1 MAIKQNSLFQ
11 LLNTKFIFLWFSQI
25 LSQITVN
32 LINFT
37 ITVIIFEKTSSTA
50 AVSLIWFFYAIPAL
64 ILGPFSGVIV
74 DLIDKR
80 KILILT
86 NLIQSFI
93 VFLYLFVKIRV
104 WVIYSLIFLYSLVNQ
119 LYLPAEGA
127 TLPFLISKNLY
138 PVANTLFMFTVNSA
152 FLVGFSL
159 AGPLIKF
166 LKAENVFYIC
176 ALFLL
181 LATFSVFFLP
191 KNLRGEKSKN
201 ITPILFFLKIKEGY
215 LYIKKNP
222 LIIFPL
228 GLMVAAQIIVGI
240 LAIIVPT
247 YSQSILGI
255 PVVDAG
261 LAVISP
267 AGLGALVGGIL
278 ATKRLTEKV
287 RKKILISSGLGFAAF
302 SFIILGTLISF
313 LPSIAKIV
321 FSAILTFFLGLSF
334 VFLIVPSQTFIQ
346 EVTAKKFYGRIYG
359 VLGFL
364 ITLSSILPILLIGTL
379 VDLIGIKII
388 LILIGI
394 VVGVIFLFS
403 LKEPYEIIK
412 NNHF

>member
-1 MAIKQNSLFQ
+1 MAVKQNSLFR
-11 LLNTKFIFLWFSQI
+11 LLKTKFIFLWFSQL
-25 LSQITVN
+25 LSQTTVN

-37 ITVIIFEKTSSTA
+37 ITVIIFERTSSTA

-74 DLIDKR
+74 DLVDKR
-80 KILILT
+80 RILILT

-93 VFLYLFVKIRV
+93 VFLYLFVKVKV

-127 TLPFLISKNLY
+127 TLPFLISKKLY
-138 PVANTLFMFTVNSA
+138 PAANTLFMFTANLT
-152 FLVGFSL
+152 FLIGFAL

-166 LKAENVFYIC
+166 LKAENVFFIC
-176 ALFLL
+176 AGFLI

-215 LYIKKNP
+215 LYIKRNP

-228 GLMVAAQIIVGI
+228 GLMVLAQIIVGI
-240 LAIIVPT
+240 LAIIVPI
-247 YSQSILGI
+247 YSQNILKI

-261 LAVISP
+261 LAIISP
-267 AGLGALVGGIL
+267 AGLGALIGGIL

-287 RKKILISSGLGFAAF
+287 RKKVLVSSGLGFATF
-302 SFIILGTLISF
+302 SFIILGMLIPF
-313 LPSIAKIV
+313 LPSPTKIIL
-321 FSAILTFFLGLSF
+321 SAVLAFFLGLSF

-346 EVTAKKFYGRIYG
+346 EVTPKKFYGRIYG

-388 LILIGI
+388 LILIGGLAG
-394 VVGVIFLFS
+394 VVFLFS